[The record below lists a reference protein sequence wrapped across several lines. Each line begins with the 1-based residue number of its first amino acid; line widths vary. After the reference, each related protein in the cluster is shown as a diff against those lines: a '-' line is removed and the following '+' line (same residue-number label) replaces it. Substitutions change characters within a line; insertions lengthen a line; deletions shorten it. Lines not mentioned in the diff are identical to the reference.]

1 MKKNLTYSILTIIAV
16 LIFTVLQ
23 NFLKISF
30 RNSGI
35 IAIIINISG
44 TVFIEAKFAGE
55 EKW

>member
-1 MKKNLTYSILTIIAV
+1 MKKNLTYSILTILAV

-35 IAIIINISG
+35 IAIIIIISG

>member
-35 IAIIINISG
+35 IASIIIISG

-55 EKW
+55 EK